1 MEVPDSNSPSV
12 RVAFEGC
19 GHGCLH
25 EIYASVGRSA
35 TLKGWDD
42 VDLVVIGGDFQAV
55 RNSNDLACMAVPIK
69 YREIGDFHEY
79 YSGKRTAPYL
89 TIFIGGNHEASNH
102 LSELYYGGWVAPN
115 IYYMGAANVLRF
127 GPLRIAGLSGIF
139 KGYDYRKPHF
149 ERLPYSDEEK
159 RSIFHVRE
167 LDVRKLLQIRT
178 QTDLGLSHDWPRGIE
193 YSGDYERLFRI
204 KKDFRH
210 DSERGYLGSPA
221 AKNVLDRLRPAHWFS
236 AHYHIKF
243 TGSIQHGQYAI
254 PFGHKVQLTSQRDPL
269 PPQKLPYM
277 FGMDGASV
285 SRGLNDFIEGGSP
298 EPEGRQPEPEEK
310 QPEPEGKHEPEEGKH
325 EPEGN
330 QSSSAHTGNEVTNTE
345 ATTLSSE
352 TSTLNPEATAFNPSS
367 DEKPS
372 DVVAQQTPE
381 HGSLAAISTR
391 GSGKNQND
399 TSQQGLG
406 DTTNRISAWKNFHN
420 VAATQEA
427 EENSR
432 FLLEQ
437 NKTQEAVRNIQHN
450 LIWRQVD
457 IDHDGTRRR
466 LGMEGSE
473 SGDGPENKK
482 QKISHDANTVKNAD
496 EIDLDLS
503 DSDQEDQAKIAPSVE
518 TKKPAQIS
526 ENTGKS
532 GVVSQD
538 IRNQLPASFARS
550 AQISENTGKP
560 GVVSQ
565 DIRNQLPASFARP
578 VPASQ
583 PAQDIPFNEPL
594 PEGITNTTTQF
605 LALDKC
611 TPRREFL
618 QLLEL
623 PPISEQDGVQ
633 SRRPYRL
640 QYDKEWLAI
649 LRVFSNDLQLGDPN
663 ASPSPDKGDAVY
675 KPQIIEEEKW
685 IEENVVKPGK
695 LDVPENFTIIA
706 PVYDPSVPIT
716 TQQMPLD
723 YNNPQ
728 TAQFCELIGIEN
740 KFHVSEEDRQARAA
754 AGPRPDHS
762 SRGGGGSMRRGFGHG
777 RGHGGGRG
785 RGNRRY

>member
-1 MEVPDSNSPSV
+1 MEAPKSNTPSV

-25 EIYASVGRSA
+25 EIYASVERAA
-35 TLKGWDD
+35 TLKGWDG

-55 RNSNDLACMAVPIK
+55 RNSNDLACMAVPK
-69 YREIGDFHEY
+69 KFRQIGDFHEY

-127 GPLRIAGLSGIF
+127 GPLRIAGLSGIY
-139 KGYDYRKPHF
+139 KGYDYTKPHF
-149 ERLPYSDEEK
+149 ERLPYNEGEK

-178 QTDLGLSHDWPRGIE
+178 QIDLGLSHDWPRGVE

-204 KKDFRH
+204 KKDFRY
-210 DSERGYLGSPA
+210 DSEQGLLGSLA
-221 AKNVLDRLRPAHWFS
+221 AKYVLDRLRPAHWFS

-243 TGSIQHGQYAI
+243 TGSIQHGKYAI
-254 PFGHKVQLTSQRDPL
+254 PLGHKVQPKSQHDPL
-269 PPQKLPYM
+269 QPQKLPYM

-285 SRGLNDFIEGGSP
+285 SRGLSDFIEG
-298 EPEGRQPEPEEK
+298 EH
-310 QPEPEGKHEPEEGKH
+310 EPEGKEPEVKERKQELEGI
-325 EPEGN
+325 
-330 QSSSAHTGNEVTNTE
+330 QSSSAHPGNEVTNTE
-345 ATTLSSE
+345 AATSSSE
-352 TSTLNPEATAFNPSS
+352 TSTLNPEARAFNPSS

-372 DVVAQQTPE
+372 KAVTHQIPE
-381 HGSLAAISTR
+381 HGNLAAASTQ
-391 GSGKNQND
+391 GSGQQQND
-399 TSQQGLG
+399 PSQQGFG
-406 DTTNRISAWKNFHN
+406 DTTSRISAWKNFHN
-420 VAATQEA
+420 VAASQEA

-437 NKTQEAVRNIQHN
+437 SNSQAVRNIQHN
-450 LIWRQVD
+450 LTWRQVD

-466 LGMEGSE
+466 LGVEGSE
-473 SGDGPENKK
+473 SADGPGSKK
-482 QKISHDANTVKNAD
+482 QKISHDASIVKNAD

-503 DSDQEDQAKIAPSVE
+503 ESDQEGQAEITPSVE
-518 TKKPAQIS
+518 TKTPAQIS
-526 ENTGKS
+526 EDTGKS
-532 GVVSQD
+532 EGV
-538 IRNQLPASFARS
+538 P
-550 AQISENTGKP
+550 E
-560 GVVSQ
+560 

-578 VPASQ
+578 SPASQ
-583 PAQDIPFNEPL
+583 PAQDMPVSEPL
-594 PEGITNTTTQF
+594 PEAITNTTTQF

-611 TPRREFL
+611 TPRNQFL

-623 PPISEQDGVQ
+623 QPISEQDGVQ
-633 SRRPYRL
+633 SQRPYRL

-649 LRVFSNDLQLGDPN
+649 LRVFANDLELGGNPDDIPC
-663 ASPSPDKGDAVY
+663 PDKGGVVY

-695 LDVPENFTIIA
+695 LDVPENFTITA
-706 PVYDPSVPIT
+706 PVYDESVPIT
-716 TQQMPLD
+716 TEQMPLD

-728 TAQFCELIGIEN
+728 TAQICELIGIEN
-740 KFHVSEEDRQARAA
+740 KFYVSEEVSRARAA

-762 SRGGGGSMRRGFGHG
+762 RTGGGGASMRRGFGHG

-785 RGNRRY
+785 RNRRY

>member
-1 MEVPDSNSPSV
+1 M
-12 RVAFEGC
+12 
-19 GHGCLH
+19 
-25 EIYASVGRSA
+25 
-35 TLKGWDD
+35 
-42 VDLVVIGGDFQAV
+42 QAV

-149 ERLPYSDEEK
+149 ERLPYSEEEK

-221 AKNVLDRLRPAHWFS
+221 AKNVLDRLHPAHWFS

-243 TGSIQHGQYAI
+243 TGSVQHGQYAI
-254 PFGHKVQLTSQRDPL
+254 PFGHKVQATSQCDPL
-269 PPQKLPYM
+269 QPQKLPYM

-285 SRGLNDFIEGGSP
+285 SRGLSDFIEGGSP
-298 EPEGRQPEPEEK
+298 EPEGRQPEPEGKE
-310 QPEPEGKHEPEEGKH
+310 PEPEQGKH

-352 TSTLNPEATAFNPSS
+352 TSTLNPEATAFNPSA

-381 HGSLAAISTR
+381 HGSLAAISTQ
-391 GSGKNQND
+391 GSGQNQND

-450 LIWRQVD
+450 LTWRQVD

-466 LGMEGSE
+466 LGVEGSE
-473 SGDGPENKK
+473 SADGPESKK
-482 QKISHDANTVKNAD
+482 QKISHDASIVKNAD

-503 DSDQEDQAKIAPSVE
+503 DSDQEDQAKITPSVE

-538 IRNQLPASFARS
+538 IRNQLPASFAR
-550 AQISENTGKP
+550 
-560 GVVSQ
+560 
-565 DIRNQLPASFARP
+565 PA
-578 VPASQ
+578 PASQ
-583 PAQDIPFNEPL
+583 PAQDIPVNEPL
-594 PEGITNTTTQF
+594 PEAITNTTTQF

-618 QLLEL
+618 QLLEIQ
-623 PPISEQDGVQ
+623 PISEQDGVQ

-663 ASPSPDKGDAVY
+663 ASPSPNKGDAVY

-695 LDVPENFTIIA
+695 LDVPENFTIVA
-706 PVYDPSVPIT
+706 PVYDSSVPIT

-762 SRGGGGSMRRGFGHG
+762 RRGGGGGSMRRGFGHG

-785 RGNRRY
+785 GGNRRY

>member
-1 MEVPDSNSPSV
+1 
-12 RVAFEGC
+12 
-19 GHGCLH
+19 
-25 EIYASVGRSA
+25 
-35 TLKGWDD
+35 
-42 VDLVVIGGDFQAV
+42 
-55 RNSNDLACMAVPIK
+55 MAVPIK

-102 LSELYYGGWVAPN
+102 LTELYYGGWVAPN

-149 ERLPYSDEEK
+149 ERLPYSEEEK

-210 DSERGYLGSPA
+210 DSERGYLGNPA

-243 TGSIQHGQYAI
+243 TGSVQHGQYAI
-254 PFGHKVQLTSQRDPL
+254 PFGHKAQAISQHDPL
-269 PPQKLPYM
+269 QPQKLPYM

-285 SRGLNDFIEGGSP
+285 SRGLSDFIEGGSP
-298 EPEGRQPEPEEK
+298 EPDGRQLEPED
-310 QPEPEGKHEPEEGKH
+310 GKH

-330 QSSSAHTGNEVTNTE
+330 QSSSAHTGNEIMNTE
-345 ATTLSSE
+345 AIMLSSE

-367 DEKPS
+367 DEKSS
-372 DVVAQQTPE
+372 DVVVQQTPE
-381 HGSLAAISTR
+381 HGSLAAIYTQ
-391 GSGKNQND
+391 GSSQNQND

-450 LIWRQVD
+450 LTWRQVD

-466 LGMEGSE
+466 LGVEGPE
-473 SGDGPENKK
+473 SGDGPESKK
-482 QKISHDANTVKNAD
+482 QKINHDTNIVKNSD

-503 DSDQEDQAKIAPSVE
+503 DSEQEDQAKVTPSVE

-526 ENTGKS
+526 ENTGES
-532 GVVSQD
+532 EVV
-538 IRNQLPASFARS
+538 P
-550 AQISENTGKP
+550 
-560 GVVSQ
+560 Q

-578 VPASQ
+578 APALQS
-583 PAQDIPFNEPL
+583 AQDIPVNEPL
-594 PEGITNTTTQF
+594 PEAITNTTTQF

-623 PPISEQDGVQ
+623 QPISEQDGVQ
-633 SRRPYRL
+633 YLRPYRL

-649 LRVFSNDLQLGDPN
+649 LRVFSNDLQLGNPN
-663 ASPSPDKGDAVY
+663 AGPSPNKGDAVY

-695 LDVPENFTIIA
+695 LDVPENFTIVA

-762 SRGGGGSMRRGFGHG
+762 SRRGGGSMRRGFGHG
-777 RGHGGGRG
+777 RGHGGRRG
-785 RGNRRY
+785 GGNRRY

>member
-1 MEVPDSNSPSV
+1 M
-12 RVAFEGC
+12 
-19 GHGCLH
+19 
-25 EIYASVGRSA
+25 
-35 TLKGWDD
+35 
-42 VDLVVIGGDFQAV
+42 VVIGGDFQARLSFALLRLPLNLPIANSSLQAV
-55 RNSNDLACMAVPIK
+55 RNSNDLACMSVPIK
-69 YREIGDFHEY
+69 FRQIGDFHEY

-127 GPLRIAGLSGIF
+127 GPLRIAGLSGIY
-139 KGYDYRKPHF
+139 KGYDYTKPHY
-149 ERLPYSDEEK
+149 ERLPYSEGEK

-178 QTDLGLSHDWPRGIE
+178 QTDLGLSHDWPRGVE

-204 KKDFRH
+204 KKDFRY
-210 DSERGYLGSPA
+210 DSEQGHLGSLA
-221 AKNVLDRLRPAHWFS
+221 AKYVLDRLRPAHWFS

-243 TGSIQHGQYAI
+243 TGSIQHGKYAI
-254 PFGHKVQLTSQRDPL
+254 PFGHKVQATSQHDPL
-269 PPQKLPYM
+269 QNQKLPYM

-285 SRGLNDFIEGGSP
+285 SRGLSDFIEGEH
-298 EPEGRQPEPEEK
+298 EPDGRGL
-310 QPEPEGKHEPEEGKH
+310 EPEGKELDVQERKQEPERT
-325 EPEGN
+325 
-330 QSSSAHTGNEVTNTE
+330 QSSLAHPGDEVMNIE

-352 TSTLNPEATAFNPSS
+352 TSALNPEASAFVPSS

-372 DVVAQQTPE
+372 NIVTHQIPE
-381 HGSLAAISTR
+381 HGNLVATSTQC
-391 GSGKNQND
+391 SGQD
-399 TSQQGLG
+399 QSDQFPQGFD
-406 DTTNRISAWKNFHN
+406 DTTSRISAWKNFHN

-437 NKTQEAVRNIQHN
+437 NKTQAIGNIRHN
-450 LIWRQVD
+450 LTWRQVD

-466 LGMEGSE
+466 LGVEGSE
-473 SGDGPENKK
+473 SSDGPESKK
-482 QKISHDANTVKNAD
+482 QKINNDANVVKNAD

-503 DSDQEDQAKIAPSVE
+503 DSDQEGQAEITPSVE
-518 TKKPAQIS
+518 TKTPTHIS
-526 ENTGKS
+526 RNTGKS
-532 GVVSQD
+532 EGV
-538 IRNQLPASFARS
+538 P
-550 AQISENTGKP
+550 E
-560 GVVSQ
+560 

-578 VPASQ
+578 PPASQ
-583 PAQDIPFNEPL
+583 PVENMPVSEPL
-594 PEGITNTTTQF
+594 PEAITNTTTEF

-611 TPRREFL
+611 TPRNQFL

-623 PPISEQDGVQ
+623 QPISEQDGVQ
-633 SRRPYRL
+633 SQRPYRL

-649 LRVFSNDLQLGDPN
+649 LRVFADDLELGG
-663 ASPSPDKGDAVY
+663 SPDDLPCPDKGDAVY

-695 LDVPENFTIIA
+695 LDIPENFTITA
-706 PVYDPSVPIT
+706 PVYDESVPIT
-716 TQQMPLD
+716 TKQMPLD

-740 KFHVSEEDRQARAA
+740 KFYVSEEVSRARAA

-762 SRGGGGSMRRGFGHG
+762 RTGGSGGSMRRGFGHG